1 MLQKNEQRKNGESDE
16 NKSLTNA
23 GKCKE
28 LTNGYNALNHYK
40 LSIELA
46 GSHFIEFTGPKAAM
60 TSPRNE
66 CNLPELHVDFQQK
79 FLFWTDYS

>member
-28 LTNGYNALNHYK
+28 LTNEHNALNHYK

-46 GSHFIEFTGPKAAM
+46 GSHFHRVYRFESYDIT
-60 TSPRNE
+60 
-66 CNLPELHVDFQQK
+66 QK
-79 FLFWTDYS
+79 RV